1 MNQAGNFANP
11 AAINSFTSVTRGVLL
26 DENGIEIDINANP
39 STRGKFLIQ
48 TADDLY
54 LLNAEGELGQIFE
67 FNNMF
72 EFDEVTTEMIVNSR
86 VSSDLN
92 ELIIGRVIIRDGIDT
107 VHAFSDSKVNTTL
120 ARLLTIINST

>member
-1 MNQAGNFANP
+1 
-11 AAINSFTSVTRGVLL
+11 
-26 DENGIEIDINANP
+26 
-39 STRGKFLIQ
+39 
-48 TADDLY
+48 
-54 LLNAEGELGQIFE
+54 
-67 FNNMF
+67 MF

>member
-11 AAINSFTSVTRGVLL
+11 AAINSFIFVTRGVLL

-72 EFDEVTTEMIVNSR
+72 EFDEVTTEMTVNS
-86 VSSDLN
+86 
-92 ELIIGRVIIRDGIDT
+92 
-107 VHAFSDSKVNTTL
+107 
-120 ARLLTIINST
+120 